1 MRRARLFGLPRLL
14 NSGMVELLPGIRRV
28 TFALPLGIDHVHC
41 YFLRSADGSWTLVDA
56 GLGADDPEAVWE
68 PVLAA
73 LDGPVERIVV
83 THLHPDHVGGSA
95 DVAALTGARVLQG
108 RLDHKQCVG
117 AWGDEGTAAR
127 SAAHFAAH
135 GMPAEAL
142 ERLKGESIALR
153 GRVRFVRDAELLDP
167 GDLVDGWEVLHL
179 PGHADGHI
187 ALLRDGVLIAG
198 DTVLGRIT
206 PTVGLYQQSR
216 PDPLGDYLASLDR
229 IAARGPAVA
238 FAGHED
244 AIDDPERR
252 VRELKH
258 HHRERMN
265 EAEHALGPDARS
277 AYEVSITLFP
287 ADLPPSQ
294 RRFAVAETLAHL
306 ERLVLEARA
315 DRMDE
320 GGRVVYR
327 R

>member
-1 MRRARLFGLPRLL
+1 VL
-14 NSGMVELLPGIRRV
+14 NRNVIELLPGIRRV

-41 YFLRSADGSWTLVDA
+41 YFLRSADGTWTLVDT

-117 AWGDEGTAAR
+117 AWGDERTAMR
-127 SAAHFAAH
+127 SAAHFASH
-135 GMPAEAL
+135 GMPAETL
-142 ERLKGESIALR
+142 ERLRGESMALR

-167 GDLVDGWEVLHL
+167 GDRVDGWEILHL

-229 IAARGPAVA
+229 IAALAPAVA
-238 FAGHED
+238 FAGHEEV
-244 AIDDPERR
+244 IDDPAGR
-252 VRELKH
+252 VRELVH
-258 HHRERMN
+258 HHSERME
-265 EAEHALGPDARS
+265 EAERALGPEGRT
-277 AYEVSITLFP
+277 AYDISFALFP

-306 ERLVLEARA
+306 ERLVLEERA
-315 DRMDE
+315 ERAEGDRHTLYC
-320 GGRVVYR
+320 R
-327 R
+327 